1 MNFQISKH
9 ALEQAIERGM
19 TEQTIWEILAD
30 PEQIGDDES
39 GEEGQKV
46 FQKRIISSENKTYLV
61 RVFVNMNKN
70 PPVVKTVY
78 KTSKITKYI
87 NES

>member
-39 GEEGQKV
+39 GEEGQK
-46 FQKRIISSENKTYLV
+46 RIISSENKTYLV